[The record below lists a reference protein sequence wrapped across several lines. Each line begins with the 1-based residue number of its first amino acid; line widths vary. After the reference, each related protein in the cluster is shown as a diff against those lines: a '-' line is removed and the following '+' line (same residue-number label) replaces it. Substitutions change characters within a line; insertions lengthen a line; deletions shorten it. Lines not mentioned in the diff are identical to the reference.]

1 MSFPVFF
8 VTDFQ
13 FHFIVI
19 RKYTLYDFSLLKC
32 IRVCFVVLLLSVTE
46 NVLFSFENSVYSP
59 VVRRSILYMSVES
72 VTLGI

>member
-32 IRVCFVVLLLSVTE
+32 IKVCFVVLLLSITE

-59 VVRRSILYMSVES
+59 VVRRSILCMSVES